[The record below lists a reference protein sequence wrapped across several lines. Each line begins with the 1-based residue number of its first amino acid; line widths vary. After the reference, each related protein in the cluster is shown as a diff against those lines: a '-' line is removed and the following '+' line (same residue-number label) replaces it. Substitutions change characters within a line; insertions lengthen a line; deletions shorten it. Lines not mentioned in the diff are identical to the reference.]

1 MAKILVTGARG
12 MVGRSIC
19 ESLKASKHQLIKPSK
34 AELNLINSD
43 EVENFLNKFRP
54 EIIIHAAGVV
64 GGILANMAEPT
75 RFFYDNLQ
83 IGLNLVTKSEK
94 FGIKNFLNIAS
105 SCMYPR
111 NVENPLNEDLIL
123 SGDLEPTNE
132 GYALAK
138 ISIERLCKYIASEN
152 KEFKYK
158 TLVPCNIFGKYDKF
172 DPEIAHMLPAI
183 INRMHSAKKNNINV
197 IKIWGDGKA
206 RREFMYSEDLAEAIW
221 FCLNK
226 IDKLP
231 QTINIGMGE
240 DHSIEKYYSAVSEVI
255 NLDCKYEYDLS
266 KPIGMKQKLLD
277 SSQINKLG
285 WKPKFTLREGIKLT
299 YEYFISL
306 NAGY

>member
-19 ESLKASKHQLIKPSK
+19 ENLGARKHQLIKPTK
-34 AELNLINSD
+34 AELNLIDSD
-43 EVENFLNKFRP
+43 AVEKFLNKFKP
-54 EIIIHAAGVV
+54 DIVIHAAGLV
-64 GGILANMAEPT
+64 GGILANMAQPT

-83 IGLNLVTKSEK
+83 IGLNLVIASKK
-94 FGIKNFLNIAS
+94 IGIKNFLNIAS

-111 NVENPLNEDLIL
+111 NAENPLYENLIL
-123 SGDLEPTNE
+123 SGELEPTNE

-138 ISIERLCKYIASEN
+138 VCIERLCKYIASEN
-152 KEFKYK
+152 KDFKYR

-172 DPEIAHMLPAI
+172 DPDVAHMLPAI
-183 INRMHSAKKNNINV
+183 INRMHQAKKKNKNV
-197 IKIWGDGKA
+197 IKIWGNGKA
-206 RREFMYSEDLAEAIW
+206 RREFMFSEDLAEAIW
-221 FCLNK
+221 FCVNI

-231 QTINIGMGE
+231 QTLNIGMGV
-240 DHSIEKYYSAVSEVI
+240 DHSIKDYYSSVSEVI
-255 NLDCKYEYDLS
+255 NFDCQYEYDLS

-285 WKPKFTLREGIKLT
+285 WEPKFNLKEGIKST

-306 NAGY
+306 NTGY